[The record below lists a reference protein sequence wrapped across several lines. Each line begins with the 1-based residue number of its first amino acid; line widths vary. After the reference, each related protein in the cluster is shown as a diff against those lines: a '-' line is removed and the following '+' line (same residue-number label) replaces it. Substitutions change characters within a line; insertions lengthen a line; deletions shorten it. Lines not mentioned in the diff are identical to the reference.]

1 MSFCFNKVNKV
12 FLPEMSQTNEGKGFS
27 YIAESTEEIPLIEK
41 NQDKLNITKFKTDD
55 PYEKYTSFNGS
66 ILNQNSIQDTRI
78 TLPYLTKYEKA
89 RILGARALQISMGAP
104 ILINLEGETD
114 SLEIAFKELRKRVIP
129 IVIRRYLPCG
139 KYEDWELTEMV
150 IE

>member
-1 MSFCFNKVNKV
+1 
-12 FLPEMSQTNEGKGFS
+12 MSQTNEEKDFFS
-27 YIAESTEEIPLIEK
+27 IAESTEDISLLEK
-41 NQDKLNITKFKTDD
+41 SQEKANITTFQNDGF
-55 PYEKYTSFNGS
+55 YQKYTSFNS
-66 ILNQNSIQDTRI
+66 STLNQNSTQNSRI

-104 ILINLEGETD
+104 VLIDLKGETD

-129 IVIRRYLPCG
+129 IVIRRYLPSG
-139 KYEDWELTEMV
+139 KYEDWELNEMV

>member
-1 MSFCFNKVNKV
+1 MSDKEKDFF
-12 FLPEMSQTNEGKGFS
+12 
-27 YIAESTEEIPLIEK
+27 YIAESTEDIPISEE
-41 NQDKLNITKFKTDD
+41 NQDNINIQKIPSENFQ
-55 PYEKYTSFNGS
+55 EKSFSFEQNN
-66 ILNQNSIQDTRI
+66 LNQNIIHDKRI

-89 RILGARALQISMGAP
+89 RILGARALQLSMGAP
-104 ILINLEGETD
+104 ILVDLEGETD

-139 KYEDWELTEMV
+139 KYEDWELNELV

>member
-1 MSFCFNKVNKV
+1 
-12 FLPEMSQTNEGKGFS
+12 MSQTNEGKGFS

-78 TLPYLTKYEKA
+78 TFTLFNKIRKSKNSWCKGLTDKY
-89 RILGARALQISMGAP
+89 GSP
-104 ILINLEGETD
+104 SINR
-114 SLEIAFKELRKRVIP
+114 F
-129 IVIRRYLPCG
+129 RRRNR
-139 KYEDWELTEMV
+139 
-150 IE
+150 

>member
-1 MSFCFNKVNKV
+1 MLFIIILYNLN
-12 FLPEMSQTNEGKGFS
+12 PNTP
-27 YIAESTEEIPLIEK
+27 Y
-41 NQDKLNITKFKTDD
+41 DKRT
-55 PYEKYTSFNGS
+55 
-66 ILNQNSIQDTRI
+66 

-104 ILINLEGETD
+104 ILIDLEGETD

-139 KYEDWELTEMV
+139 RYEDWELNELV
-150 IE
+150 VE

>member
-1 MSFCFNKVNKV
+1 M
-12 FLPEMSQTNEGKGFS
+12 LQTNEENDLFC
-27 YIAESTEEIPLIEK
+27 IAESTEDIPLSET
-41 NQDKLNITKFKTDD
+41 NQDKIHITTFQKREF
-55 PYEKYTSFNGS
+55 YGKYPSLDGS
-66 ILNQNSIQDTRI
+66 SLNQKNTLDTRI

-114 SLEIAFKELRKRVIP
+114 SLEIAFKELQKRVIP

>member
-1 MSFCFNKVNKV
+1 MSEKEKDFF
-12 FLPEMSQTNEGKGFS
+12 
-27 YIAESTEEIPLIEK
+27 YIAESTEDIPISEE
-41 NQDKLNITKFKTDD
+41 NQDNINIQKIPSENFQ
-55 PYEKYTSFNGS
+55 EKSFSFEQNN
-66 ILNQNSIQDTRI
+66 LNQNIIHDKRI

-89 RILGARALQISMGAP
+89 RILGARALQLSMGAP
-104 ILINLEGETD
+104 ILVDLEGETD

-139 KYEDWELTEMV
+139 KYEDWELNELV

>member
-1 MSFCFNKVNKV
+1 MSEKEKDFF
-12 FLPEMSQTNEGKGFS
+12 
-27 YIAESTEEIPLIEK
+27 YIAESTEDIHISEE
-41 NQDKLNITKFKTDD
+41 NQDNINIQKISSEKFQ
-55 PYEKYTSFNGS
+55 EKSFSFEQNN
-66 ILNQNSIQDTRI
+66 LNQNTIHDKRI

-89 RILGARALQISMGAP
+89 RILGARALQLSMGAP
-104 ILINLEGETD
+104 ILVDLEGETD

-139 KYEDWELTEMV
+139 KYEDWELNELV